1 MDMLPKLRDRLNG
14 KIDKTLRVSKEDKAL
29 FRHLACLFN
38 GAEID
43 YIKRVL
49 ADSDLN
55 VDAGLKNLLDKS
67 LIHVRGHTVGM
78 HCLVQEMGKEVVR
91 SQSNEPGERV
101 FLLDSKDVC
110 DVLEDN
116 TGTKKVLGI
125 SLDMSGI
132 DELHIHKRAF
142 EKMRNLYFLKV
153 KQKRHKEVQWHIHKD
168 FNYLP
173 PKLKVVSWKG
183 YPLRCLPYNF
193 CPQHLVKLKVPNSN
207 LKKLWDGVHP
217 LTCLKRMDLSGS
229 KNLKEIPDLSLANNL
244 EKLLLTGCSSLMAI
258 TSSIGNLHKH
268 EESQNSYDERN
279 QESET
284 MGRTTDLSGS
294 EKLQEVPDLSLAI
307 NMEWMNLG
315 GCSSLVEL
323 PSSSIQNLKKL
334 AYLSMEDCTNLEV
347 LPTDVNLESLDC
359 LNFGGCSRLK
369 MFPEISNT
377 MYLLILNRPAIE
389 EVPRWIDTFNRLRC
403 LRMKECKNLKRVPP
417 FRPMRQLKEMDFSG
431 WGDIH
436 MNMTTA
442 TENMKTGF
450 PLKGRTFQVAGI
462 SMNMTTAT
470 ENMKTAPAPVEK
482 ADDDEEAKEE
492 GYDENQKFDDL
503 ERNDTGL
510 FANDVYDEDD
520 KEADAI
526 WESIDQ
532 MMDSSRHHGRKL
544 SFRANCCGS

>member
-1 MDMLPKLRDRLNG
+1 MSRCTKLEALPSGINLKSLDRLDLGGCLRLKKFPDISSNMSRLDLSPTM
-14 KIDKTLRVSKEDKAL
+14 IEEFPYILHLENLKTLTMKE
-29 FRHLACLFN
+29 
-38 GAEID
+38 
-43 YIKRVL
+43 IKSR
-49 ADSDLN
+49 
-55 VDAGLKNLLDKS
+55 
-67 LIHVRGHTVGM
+67 
-78 HCLVQEMGKEVVR
+78 
-91 SQSNEPGERV
+91 
-101 FLLDSKDVC
+101 
-110 DVLEDN
+110 
-116 TGTKKVLGI
+116 
-125 SLDMSGI
+125 
-132 DELHIHKRAF
+132 
-142 EKMRNLYFLKV
+142 
-153 KQKRHKEVQWHIHKD
+153 
-168 FNYLP
+168 
-173 PKLKVVSWKG
+173 
-183 YPLRCLPYNF
+183 
-193 CPQHLVKLKVPNSN
+193 
-207 LKKLWDGVHP
+207 KLWEGPQP
-217 LTCLKRMDLSGS
+217 LTCL
-229 KNLKEIPDLSLANNL
+229 
-244 EKLLLTGCSSLMAI
+244 
-258 TSSIGNLHKH
+258 
-268 EESQNSYDERN
+268 
-279 QESET
+279 
-284 MGRTTDLSGS
+284 TTLDLSGS

-403 LRMKECKNLKRVPP
+403 LRPLWPINVLSR
-417 FRPMRQLKEMDFSG
+417 
-431 WGDIH
+431 IH
-436 MNMTTA
+436 ETTTLHSRDRA
-442 TENMKTGF
+442 
-450 PLKGRTFQVAGI
+450 RAR
-462 SMNMTTAT
+462 AAA
-470 ENMKTAPAPVEK
+470 APAPVEK

-544 SFRANCCGS
+544 R